1 MVHFHEGVNV
11 LIGENDSGVW
21 LYAKRKDNVIIPSFS
36 AGIDGQ
42 TDRMDSEAR
51 ELLKVVYF
59 KPLRDALTDM
69 THGYKSRLAQI
80 LGAHELFKTQKDEQG
95 NSTKHKLESDY
106 ENLKNTIEYYFKT
119 VIDVVGSCLDSP
131 MSKLRVFGI

>member
-1 MVHFHEGVNV
+1 
-11 LIGENDSGVW
+11 
-21 LYAKRKDNVIIPSFS
+21 
-36 AGIDGQ
+36 
-42 TDRMDSEAR
+42 MDSEVR

-106 ENLKNTIEYYFKT
+106 ENLKNTIENYFKT

-131 MSKLRVFGI
+131 MSKLRTFGI